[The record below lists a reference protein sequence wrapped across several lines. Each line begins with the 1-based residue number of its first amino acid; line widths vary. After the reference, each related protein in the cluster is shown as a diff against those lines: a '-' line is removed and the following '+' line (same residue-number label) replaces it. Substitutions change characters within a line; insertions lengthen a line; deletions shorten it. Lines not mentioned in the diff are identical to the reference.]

1 MPPAQ
6 ARPPAPSTSRTTQ
19 AEERT
24 RVIGGSSAGSI
35 HVRLAENPGM
45 ARASAPSY
53 RVVTHVMRTLSARIL
68 VGFVLLTLYFGWFAA
83 TIVWNLR
90 EVEDEAS
97 LILRG
102 YVPLAL
108 ASANLVQR
116 EEDLRG
122 YLDQGLQ
129 DASIRT
135 ITSWRKKRDQE
146 LSKIR
151 TLVPSPGAPVN
162 SDGQAASE
170 VARHMPKTSQQVGEL
185 NQLVADTEPFYGA
198 LLAALPVR
206 IPAKSDPGFQ
216 AAYEAL
222 DPPHKRAYD
231 AWQKLRDLERLVSI
245 KVAEIQE
252 NSQRRAALTK
262 DRLADN
268 ERTILMRAIYLGI
281 GAVLFGLVVSAW
293 LVITLRPLRRLR
305 EGARRIAAGDY
316 GKRIPETGPTEIAH
330 LAREF
335 NSMGRA
341 VQEREEEKL
350 RAARLA
356 MVGKM
361 AAQIAHEVRN
371 PLSSIGL
378 NTELLEDEL
387 GDSASEARELCRAIH
402 AEVNRLTEVTETYLG
417 LRGGK
422 PKLARES
429 LNAIIDDL
437 VDFVRNDLATRS
449 VSLATELDPD
459 DPTGHV
465 DANQIRQCLIN
476 LVRNAAD
483 AVSENGGGRVI
494 LRTRAERDRVEIE
507 VEDDGV
513 GIADELLPRLF
524 DPFFSTKEG
533 GNGLG
538 LALTQQIISDHGG
551 EIHVASRVGSGTTF
565 TLSVPIA

>member
-1 MPPAQ
+1 
-6 ARPPAPSTSRTTQ
+6 
-19 AEERT
+19 
-24 RVIGGSSAGSI
+24 
-35 HVRLAENPGM
+35 
-45 ARASAPSY
+45 
-53 RVVTHVMRTLSARIL
+53 MRTLSARIL
-68 VGFVLLTLYFGWFAA
+68 LGFIALTITFGVFAA

-108 ASANLVQR
+108 ASANLAQR
-116 EEDLRG
+116 EDDLRG
-122 YLDQGLQ
+122 YLDQGILEATRQ
-129 DASIRT
+129 SDVTRAV
-135 ITSWRKKRDQE
+135 TSWRKKRDQAMAQ
-146 LSKIR
+146 IR
-151 TLVPSPGAPVN
+151 NVLQNLGALVT

-170 VARHMPKTSQQVGEL
+170 VAKHLPATSQQVAEL
-185 NQLVADTEPFYGA
+185 NQQIDRVEPLYA
-198 LLAALPVR
+198 TLLAAPPLRVPSR
-206 IPAKSDPGFQ
+206 TDPSFQ
-216 AAYEAL
+216 TAYDAL
-222 DPPHKRAYD
+222 DPAHKTAYD
-231 AWQKLRDLERLVSI
+231 ALQKLRDAERSI
-245 KVAEIQE
+245 SGIVTMIHDR
-252 NSQRRAALTK
+252 SQSRAMRTK
-262 DRLADN
+262 DWLADN
-268 ERTILMRAIYLGI
+268 ERTILVRAVYLGI
-281 GAVLFGLVVSAW
+281 GAVVLGVVITAW
-293 LVITLRPLRRLR
+293 VAVTLRPLRRLR

-316 GKRIPETGPTEIAH
+316 GKRISETGPAEIAD

-387 GDSASEARELCRAIH
+387 GDNASEARELCRAIH
-402 AEVNRLTEVTETYLG
+402 TEVNRLTEVTETYLG

-429 LNAIIDDL
+429 LNAIVDDL
-437 VDFVRNDLATRS
+437 VDFVRNDLATRQ
-449 VSLATELDPD
+449 VVLDTDLDPD
-459 DPTGHV
+459 DPSGQV

-483 AVSENGGGRVI
+483 AVSVKGGGRVV
-494 LRTRAERDRVEIE
+494 LRTRRERDRVEVA
-507 VEDDGV
+507 VEDDGI
-513 GIADELLPRLF
+513 GIASDLLPRLF

-538 LALTQQIISDHGG
+538 LALTQQIIRDHGG
-551 EIHVASRVGSGTTF
+551 EIQVVSRVGRGTTF
-565 TLSVPIA
+565 TLSVPVG

>member
-1 MPPAQ
+1 
-6 ARPPAPSTSRTTQ
+6 
-19 AEERT
+19 
-24 RVIGGSSAGSI
+24 
-35 HVRLAENPGM
+35 
-45 ARASAPSY
+45 
-53 RVVTHVMRTLSARIL
+53 VVTLVMRTLSARIL
-68 VGFVLLTLYFGWFAA
+68 LGFVALTGTFAVFAA
-83 TIVWNLR
+83 TIVWNLQ

-108 ASANLVQR
+108 ASANLAQR
-116 EEDLRG
+116 EDDLRG
-122 YLDQGLQ
+122 YLDQGILEATRQ
-129 DASIRT
+129 SDVTRAV
-135 ITSWRKKRDQE
+135 TSWLKKRNQALDQ
-146 LSKIR
+146 IR
-151 TLVPSPGAPVN
+151 AVVPTPDAQTGEP
-162 SDGQAASE
+162 AASE
-170 VARHMPKTSQQVGEL
+170 VARHLPVTAQQIGELIQQVER
-185 NQLVADTEPFYGA
+185 AEPLYA
-198 LLAALPVR
+198 ILLAAPPLRVPS
-206 IPAKSDPGFQ
+206 KSDPSFQ
-216 AAYEAL
+216 AAYDAL
-222 DPPHKRAYD
+222 DPPHRAAYD
-231 AWQKLRDLERLVSI
+231 ALLKLRDTERAISGIVTTIHDRSH
-245 KVAEIQE
+245 
-252 NSQRRAALTK
+252 SRAMRTK

-268 ERTILMRAIYLGI
+268 ERTILMRAIYLVVV
-281 GAVLFGLVVSAW
+281 AVLLGLVITAW
-293 LVITLRPLRRLR
+293 VAVTLRPLRRLR

-316 GKRIPETGPTEIAH
+316 GKRISETGPAEIAD

-387 GDSASEARELCRAIH
+387 DDGPSEARELCRAIH
-402 AEVNRLTEVTETYLG
+402 REVNRLTEVTETYLG

-429 LNAIIDDL
+429 LNAIVEDL
-437 VDFVRNDLATRS
+437 VGFVRNDLATRQ
-449 VSLATELDPD
+449 VAVETDLDPE
-459 DPTGHV
+459 DPTGNI

-483 AVSENGGGRVI
+483 AVSVKGGGTVI
-494 LRTRAERDRVEIE
+494 VRTRGARDRVEVA

-513 GIADELLPRLF
+513 GIASELMPRLF

-538 LALTQQIISDHGG
+538 LALSQQILRDHGG
-551 EIHVASRVGSGTTF
+551 EIHVVSRVGRGTTF
-565 TLSVPIA
+565 TLSVPVG

>member
-1 MPPAQ
+1 
-6 ARPPAPSTSRTTQ
+6 
-19 AEERT
+19 
-24 RVIGGSSAGSI
+24 
-35 HVRLAENPGM
+35 
-45 ARASAPSY
+45 
-53 RVVTHVMRTLSARIL
+53 MRTLSARIL
-68 VGFVLLTLYFGWFAA
+68 LGFVALTLTFAIFAA
-83 TIVWNLR
+83 TIVLNLR

-102 YVPLAL
+102 YVPLAMKASDL
-108 ASANLVQR
+108 ALRQGDLKSYLEQGIGDALRPDVARTLTNLR
-116 EEDLRG
+116 N
-122 YLDQGLQ
+122 
-129 DASIRT
+129 
-135 ITSWRKKRDQE
+135 KRDKALDDIIDTVAG
-146 LSKIR
+146 LSA
-151 TLVPSPGAPVN
+151 LGP
-162 SDGQAASE
+162 AASE
-170 VARHMPKTSQQVGEL
+170 VIQRVQQTTEL
-185 NQLVADTEPFYGA
+185 VDELKRDIRAQAPLYEA
-198 LLAALPVR
+198 LLAAPPGRV
-206 IPAKSDPGFQ
+206 PNKADPDFQ
-216 AAYEAL
+216 AFDEGL
-222 DPPHKRAYD
+222 DAARKRAYD
-231 AWQKLRDLERLVSI
+231 ALQRLRASDHRPDDFHNEVDISRN
-245 KVAEIQE
+245 VASLKDFQT
-252 NSQRRAALTK
+252 RRMARTK
-262 DRLADN
+262 DWLADN
-268 ERTILMRAIYLGI
+268 EATILWLAVYLGVA
-281 GAVLFGLVVSAW
+281 AVVLGIAITAW
-293 LVITLRPLRRLR
+293 VAVMLRPLRRLR

-316 GKRIPETGPTEIAH
+316 GKRIPEAGPTEIAG

-387 GDSASEARELCRAIH
+387 GGASTEARELCRAIH

-437 VDFVRNDLATRS
+437 VGFVRNDLATRH
-449 VSLATELDPD
+449 VALETELDPE
-459 DPTGHV
+459 DPAGHV

-483 AVSENGGGRVI
+483 AVCAKGGGHVV
-494 LRTRAERDRVEIE
+494 LRTRVERDRVEIA
-507 VEDDGV
+507 VEDNGV
-513 GIADELLPRLF
+513 GIESEILPRLF

-538 LALTQQIISDHGG
+538 LALTHQIIQDHGG
-551 EIHVASRVGSGTTF
+551 EIHVASRVGRGTTF
-565 TLSVPIA
+565 TLSVPAG

>member
-1 MPPAQ
+1 
-6 ARPPAPSTSRTTQ
+6 
-19 AEERT
+19 
-24 RVIGGSSAGSI
+24 
-35 HVRLAENPGM
+35 
-45 ARASAPSY
+45 
-53 RVVTHVMRTLSARIL
+53 MRTLSARIL
-68 VGFVLLTLYFGWFAA
+68 LGFVALTITFGVFAV
-83 TIVWNLR
+83 TIVLNLR

-108 ASANLVQR
+108 TTGALNQR
-116 EEDLRG
+116 QEDLRA
-122 YLDQGLQ
+122 YLDQGVQ
-129 DASIRT
+129 DAARPGEVTTRIASLRRQRDKARREIVKT
-135 ITSWRKKRDQE
+135 IDG
-146 LSKIR
+146 LG
-151 TLVPSPGAPVN
+151 TLLN

-170 VARHMPKTSQQVGEL
+170 VAKQ
-185 NQLVADTEPFYGA
+185 
-198 LLAALPVR
+198 LPVTKPIVDDLTR
-206 IPAKSDPGFQ
+206 AVDEAGPLYDIILATPPIRVPTRSDPGFQ
-216 AAYEAL
+216 AIYDAL
-222 DPPHKRAYD
+222 DAPHKRAYD
-231 AWQKLRDLERLVSI
+231 TLQRL
-245 KVAEIQE
+245 KDAEIGVSRKTTELQ
-252 NSQRRAALTK
+252 NLWTRRTTVTK
-262 DRLADN
+262 DWLADN
-268 ERTILMRAIYLGI
+268 ERKILMRAIYFGIAAVVLGVLI
-281 GAVLFGLVVSAW
+281 TAWVAV
-293 LVITLRPLRRLR
+293 TLRPLRRLR

-316 GKRIPETGPTEIAH
+316 GKRIVEAGPIEIAD

-387 GDSASEARELCRAIH
+387 GENATEARELCRAIH
-402 AEVNRLTEVTETYLG
+402 NEVNRLTEVTETYLG

-422 PKLARES
+422 PKLAKES
-429 LNAIIDDL
+429 LNAIIGDL
-437 VDFVRNDLATRS
+437 VGFVRNDLATRQ
-449 VSLATELDPD
+449 VGLETRLDPG
-459 DPTGHV
+459 DPTGYV

-483 AVSENGGGRVI
+483 AVSAKGGGRVV
-494 LRTRAERDRVEIE
+494 LRTRGEHDRVEIE

-513 GIADELLPRLF
+513 GIASELIPRLF

-538 LALTQQIISDHGG
+538 LALTQQIVRDHRG
-551 EIHVASRVGSGTTF
+551 EIHVASRVGRGTTF
-565 TLSVPIA
+565 TLSVPVG

>member
-1 MPPAQ
+1 
-6 ARPPAPSTSRTTQ
+6 
-19 AEERT
+19 
-24 RVIGGSSAGSI
+24 
-35 HVRLAENPGM
+35 
-45 ARASAPSY
+45 
-53 RVVTHVMRTLSARIL
+53 MRTLSARIL
-68 VGFVLLTLYFGWFAA
+68 LGFVALTLTFGAFAT

-97 LILRG
+97 LILKG

-108 ASANLVQR
+108 ASANLAQR
-116 EEDLRG
+116 EDDLRG
-122 YLDQGLQ
+122 YLDQGIL
-129 DASIRT
+129 DATRQSDVTRA
-135 ITSWRKKRDQE
+135 ITSWRKKRDQALGE
-146 LSKIR
+146 IRKVMLS
-151 TLVPSPGAPVN
+151 LGSLVN
-162 SDGQAASE
+162 SDGPAASE
-170 VARHMPKTSQQVGEL
+170 VARHFPATSQQVGD
-185 NQLVADTEPFYGA
+185 LVQQVDRVEPLYA
-198 LLAALPVR
+198 TLLAAPPLRVPSR
-206 IPAKSDPGFQ
+206 SDPSFQ
-216 AAYEAL
+216 ATYDAL
-222 DPPHKRAYD
+222 DPPHKSAYD
-231 AWQKLRDLERLVSI
+231 ALQKLRDAERGISGIVTM
-245 KVAEIQE
+245 IQ
-252 NSQRRAALTK
+252 NRLQSRAVRDK
-262 DRLADN
+262 DWLADN
-268 ERTILMRAIYLGI
+268 ERTILVRAIYLGVI
-281 GAVLFGLVVSAW
+281 AVLLGLVVTAW
-293 LVITLRPLRRLR
+293 VAVTLRPLRRLR

-316 GKRIPETGPTEIAH
+316 GKRIFETGPAEIAD

-387 GDSASEARELCRAIH
+387 GDNATEARELCRAIH
-402 AEVNRLTEVTETYLG
+402 TEVNRLTEVTETYLG

-429 LNAIIDDL
+429 LNAIVDDL
-437 VDFVRNDLATRS
+437 VGFVRNDLATRH
-449 VSLATELDPD
+449 VVVETELAPE

-483 AVSENGGGRVI
+483 AVSVKGGGRVV
-494 LRTRAERDRVEIE
+494 LRTRGERDRVEVA

-513 GIADELLPRLF
+513 GIASELLPRLF
-524 DPFFSTKEG
+524 DPFFSTKDG

-538 LALTQQIISDHGG
+538 LALTQQIIRDHGG
-551 EIHVASRVGSGTTF
+551 EIHVVSRVGRGTTF
-565 TLSVPIA
+565 TLSVPVG

>member
-1 MPPAQ
+1 
-6 ARPPAPSTSRTTQ
+6 
-19 AEERT
+19 
-24 RVIGGSSAGSI
+24 
-35 HVRLAENPGM
+35 
-45 ARASAPSY
+45 
-53 RVVTHVMRTLSARIL
+53 MRTLSARIL
-68 VGFVLLTLYFGWFAA
+68 LGFIALTITFGVFAV
-83 TIVWNLR
+83 TIVVNLR

-108 ASANLVQR
+108 SSGDLAHWQ
-116 EEDLRG
+116 EDLRS
-122 YLDQGLQ
+122 YLDSGIQ
-129 DASIRT
+129 DAARPAEIARALARLRSN
-135 ITSWRKKRDQE
+135 RDRALGE
-146 LSKIR
+146 IIKTVEGLRS
-151 TLVPSPGAPVN
+151 LVN

-170 VARHMPKTSQQVGEL
+170 VSKQLPVTAPIVDDLKRKVPEL
-185 NQLVADTEPFYGA
+185 EPLYA
-198 LLAALPVR
+198 AVLAAPPLRVPN
-206 IPAKSDPGFQ
+206 KSDPGFQ
-216 AAYEAL
+216 AAYDAL
-222 DPPHKRAYD
+222 DRPHKAAYD
-231 AWQKLRDLERLVSI
+231 ALQRLREEELGILRSASDLKNLQSKRTT
-245 KVAEIQE
+245 
-252 NSQRRAALTK
+252 RTK
-262 DRLADN
+262 DWLADN
-268 ERTILMRAIYLGI
+268 ERTIMMRAIYFGIAAVVLGVLI
-281 GAVLFGLVVSAW
+281 TAWVAV
-293 LVITLRPLRRLR
+293 TLRPLRRLR

-316 GKRIPETGPTEIAH
+316 GKRITETGPTEIAD

-387 GDSASEARELCRAIH
+387 GEHATEARELCRAIH

-429 LNAIIDDL
+429 LNAIIGDL
-437 VDFVRNDLATRS
+437 VGFVRSDLATRH
-449 VSLATELDPD
+449 VTLDTELDPE
-459 DPTGHV
+459 DPPSHV

-483 AVSENGGGRVI
+483 AVAANGGGRVT
-494 LRTRAERDRVEIE
+494 LRTRGGDRRIEIS
-507 VEDDGV
+507 VEDDGI
-513 GIADELLPRLF
+513 GIASELLPRLF

-538 LALTQQIISDHGG
+538 LALTQQIIRDHGG
-551 EIHVASRVGSGTTF
+551 DIRVASRVGRGTTF
-565 TLSVPIA
+565 TLSVPSG